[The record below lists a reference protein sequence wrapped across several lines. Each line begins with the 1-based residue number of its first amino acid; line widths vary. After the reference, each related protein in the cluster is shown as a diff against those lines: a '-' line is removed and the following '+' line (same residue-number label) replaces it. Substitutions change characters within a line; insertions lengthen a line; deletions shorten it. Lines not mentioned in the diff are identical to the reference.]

1 MDPFA
6 RYALFACIVASA
18 AGGVVISIIAF
29 KYGLTPP
36 SEDDPI
42 GLTQRRLFITQL
54 GHAFAAVA
62 FATTAVMAAAAV
74 VSAGAATERQERDV
88 QALARRLDEVDGL
101 VRQMTDAQEQAME
114 RFDRRYDSR
123 GTR

>member
-1 MDPFA
+1 MDPLA

-18 AGGVVISIIAF
+18 AGGMVISIIAF

-42 GLTQRRLFITQL
+42 ALTHRRLFITQL

-62 FATTAVMAAAAV
+62 FAATAVMAAAAAF
-74 VSAGAATERQERDV
+74 SAGAASERQQRDV
-88 QALARRLDEVDGL
+88 EALARRLDEVDGL
-101 VRQMTDAQEQAME
+101 VRQMTDALGQAME

-123 GTR
+123 ETR